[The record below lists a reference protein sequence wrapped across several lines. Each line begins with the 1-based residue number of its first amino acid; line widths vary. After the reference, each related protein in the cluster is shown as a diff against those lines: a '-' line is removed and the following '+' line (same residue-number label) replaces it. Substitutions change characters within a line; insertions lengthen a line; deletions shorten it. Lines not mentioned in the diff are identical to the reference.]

1 MRLATFGQEWF
12 WPIFPPKSW
21 NEMLKYSIVPSCQ
34 TAVSAYSLA
43 SVQIPPI
50 NQYGWT
56 YATLNQ
62 YRGNIPWEGEV
73 DYMDVSEAQQ
83 ILGDP
88 EMRKIL
94 QQMQVDRRV
103 LQEYL
108 KNQGIMQKVIKL
120 SDAGQM
126 SISYK

>member
-1 MRLATFGQEWF
+1 
-12 WPIFPPKSW
+12 
-21 NEMLKYSIVPSCQ
+21 MLKYSIVPSCQ

-56 YATLNQ
+56 HATLNQ
-62 YRGNIPWEGEV
+62 YRGNIPWGGEV

>member
-1 MRLATFGQEWF
+1 MA
-12 WPIFPPKSW
+12 
-21 NEMLKYSIVPSCQ
+21 
-34 TAVSAYSLA
+34 
-43 SVQIPPI
+43 
-50 NQYGWT
+50 
-56 YATLNQ
+56 
-62 YRGNIPWEGEV
+62 GNIPWGGEV

-94 QQMQVDRRV
+94 QQMQFDRRV

-108 KNQGIMQKVIKL
+108 KNQGIMQKVIQL